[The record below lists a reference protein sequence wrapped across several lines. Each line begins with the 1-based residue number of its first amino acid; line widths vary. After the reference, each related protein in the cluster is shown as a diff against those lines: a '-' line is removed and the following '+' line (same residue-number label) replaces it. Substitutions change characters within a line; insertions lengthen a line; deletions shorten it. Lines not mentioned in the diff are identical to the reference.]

1 MTKHTVILSA
11 VKDLLLIFAAK
22 DILALRI
29 KIHYNQLLM
38 KQYFTGLWRNKD
50 FLKLWTSETISVF
63 GSQITNLALPLT
75 AALMLHATPFQM
87 GALEAMATLPFA
99 LFSLFAG
106 VYVDRMKRLPIIMS
120 MECLSG
126 VALLLVPLSMWLGI
140 LNMWVLYLAVFVC
153 GFANVV
159 FGVAHQTYVTSLV
172 SRQHLVEANSKLGMS
187 WSGAEIA
194 GPSVAGMLVHAI
206 GGPFAIIVDAI
217 TFFISAIVIRQIRKP
232 EPALAA
238 PAQGATVKRDI
249 IEGLKLVYHNPV
261 LWSLAV
267 GVGLWQILHHTYLA
281 LFILFAT
288 RELHLDAGTVGLV
301 FSMSG
306 VGFLIGA
313 LMVKRASARYGIG
326 PVVLVAMLMT
336 GIAWCGVALAQGKG
350 AIAAIELSIAMLL
363 FGLGAG
369 VFTINYISMRQ
380 VVTPDHMLG
389 RMTATMRFLTVA
401 SVPIGTLLG
410 GLLGELIGLRAT
422 LGVVGVLGV
431 LLASATIVMS
441 PLRNLKKLEAPLV
454 GA

>member
-1 MTKHTVILSA
+1 
-11 VKDLLLIFAAK
+11 
-22 DILALRI
+22 
-29 KIHYNQLLM
+29 
-38 KQYFTGLWRNKD
+38 
-50 FLKLWTSETISVF
+50 
-63 GSQITNLALPLT
+63 
-75 AALMLHATPFQM
+75 
-87 GALEAMATLPFA
+87 
-99 LFSLFAG
+99 
-106 VYVDRMKRLPIIMS
+106 
-120 MECLSG
+120 
-126 VALLLVPLSMWLGI
+126 
-140 LNMWVLYLAVFVC
+140 VLYVAVFLC

-232 EPALAA
+232 EPAPA
-238 PAQGATVKRDI
+238 PPAKGATVKRDI

-267 GVGLWQILHHTYLA
+267 SVALWQILHHTYLA

-288 RELHLDAGTVGLV
+288 RELQMDAGTVGLV

-306 VGFLIGA
+306 VGFLLGA
-313 LMVKRASARYGIG
+313 LLVKRVSAKYGIG
-326 PVVLVAMLMT
+326 PMVLAAMLLT
-336 GIAWCGVALAQGKG
+336 GIAWCGVALTRGEGIVAT
-350 AIAAIELSIAMLL
+350 ISLSFAMLL

-401 SVPIGTLLG
+401 SVPVGTLFG
-410 GLLGELIGLRAT
+410 GLLGEVIGLRAT
-422 LGVVGVLGV
+422 LGVVGVCGV
-431 LLASATIVMS
+431 LLALATIMLS
-441 PLRNLKKLEAPLV
+441 PLRGLKKLEAPV
-454 GA
+454 VA

>member
-1 MTKHTVILSA
+1 
-11 VKDLLLIFAAK
+11 
-22 DILALRI
+22 
-29 KIHYNQLLM
+29 M
-38 KQYFTGLWRNKD
+38 KQHFTGLWRNND

-87 GALEAMATLPFA
+87 GILIAMETLPFA

-106 VYVDRMKRLPIIMS
+106 VYVDRMKRLPIIIT

-126 VALLLVPLSMWLGI
+126 AALLLVPLAMWLDI
-140 LNMWVLYLAVFVC
+140 LYMPVLYVVGFIC

-172 SRQHLVEANSKLGMS
+172 SRKHLVEANSKLGMS

-217 TFFISAIVIRQIRKP
+217 TFFVSALVIRGIRKP
-232 EPALAA
+232 EPAPAA
-238 PAQGATVKRDI
+238 RPQNATVKRDI

-267 GVGLWQILHHTYLA
+267 SVALWQILHHTYLA

-288 RELHLDAGTVGLV
+288 RELHLNAGTVGLV

-306 VGFLIGA
+306 VGFLLGA
-313 LMVKRASARYGIG
+313 LLVKRLSARYGIG
-326 PVVLVAMLMT
+326 PMVLAAMLLT
-336 GIAWCGVALAQGKG
+336 GIAWCGVALTRGEG
-350 AIAAIELSIAMLL
+350 MVAAIGLSFAMLL

-380 VVTPDHMLG
+380 VITPDHMLG

-401 SVPIGTLLG
+401 SVPLGALLG
-410 GLLGELIGLRAT
+410 GTLGEVIGLRGT
-422 LGVVGVLGV
+422 IGVIGICGV
-431 LLASATIVMS
+431 LLALATIGLS
-441 PLRNLKKLEAPLV
+441 PLRNLKKLETPLV
-454 GA
+454 AV

>member
-1 MTKHTVILSA
+1 MKKH
-11 VKDLLLIFAAK
+11 
-22 DILALRI
+22 
-29 KIHYNQLLM
+29 
-38 KQYFTGLWRNKD
+38 FTGLWRNKD

-87 GALEAMATLPFA
+87 GMLEAMATLPFA

-106 VYVDRMKRLPIIMS
+106 VYVDRMKRLPIIMA

-126 VALLLVPLSMWLGI
+126 AALLLVPLALWLNA
-140 LNMWVLYLAVFVC
+140 LQMSVLYVAVFLC

-206 GGPFAIIVDAI
+206 GGPLAIIVDAI

-232 EPALAA
+232 EPAPAP
-238 PAQGATVKRDI
+238 PAQDATVKRDI

-267 GVGLWQILHHTYLA
+267 SVALWQVLHHTYLA

-288 RELHLDAGTVGLV
+288 RELHMDAGTVGLV

-306 VGFLIGA
+306 VGFLLGA
-313 LMVKRASARYGIG
+313 LLVKHVSARYGIG
-326 PVVLVAMLMT
+326 PMVLAAMLLT
-336 GIAWCGVALAQGKG
+336 GIAWCGVALTRGEG
-350 AIAAIELSIAMLL
+350 MVAAIGLSFAMLL

-401 SVPIGTLLG
+401 SVPLGTLLG
-410 GLLGELIGLRAT
+410 GLLGEVIGLRAT
-422 LGVVGVLGV
+422 LGVVGVSGV
-431 LLASATIVMS
+431 LLSLATIGLS
-441 PLRNLKKLEAPLV
+441 PLRTLKKLEAPV
-454 GA
+454 MANE

>member
-1 MTKHTVILSA
+1 MN
-11 VKDLLLIFAAK
+11 D
-22 DILALRI
+22 
-29 KIHYNQLLM
+29 
-38 KQYFTGLWRNKD
+38 KQTSLWRNKD
-50 FLKLWTSETISVF
+50 FVKLWTSETISVF
-63 GSQITNLALPLT
+63 GSQITNIALPLT

-87 GALEAMATLPFA
+87 GLLEAMATLPFA

-120 MECLSG
+120 MEILSG
-126 VALLLVPLSMWLGI
+126 VALLLVPIAMWL
-140 LNMWVLYLAVFVC
+140 NMLHMSVLYIAVFLC

-172 SRQHLVEANSKLGMS
+172 SREHLVEANSKLGMS

-217 TFFISAIVIRQIRKP
+217 TFFISALFIRSIHTP
-232 EPALAA
+232 EPVPA
-238 PAQGATVKRDI
+238 PRPQNATVKRDI
-249 IEGLKLVYHNPV
+249 VEGLKLVYHNPV

-267 GVGLWQILHHTYLA
+267 SVALWQILHHSYLA

-288 RELHLDAGTVGLV
+288 RELHLDAGTVGFV

-306 VGFLIGA
+306 VGFLFGA
-313 LMVKRASARYGIG
+313 LLVKRASAKYGIG
-326 PVVLVAMLMT
+326 PVVLAGMLLT
-336 GIAWCGVALAQGKG
+336 GIAWCGVALTRGQG
-350 AIAAIELSIAMLL
+350 ITAAAGLSVAMLL

-401 SVPIGTLLG
+401 SVPVGTVLG

-422 LGVVGVLGV
+422 LGVVGVCGV
-431 LLASATIVMS
+431 ILALATISMS
-441 PLRNLKKLEAPLV
+441 PLRRLKRLDAPV
-454 GA
+454 A

>member
-1 MTKHTVILSA
+1 MKKH
-11 VKDLLLIFAAK
+11 
-22 DILALRI
+22 
-29 KIHYNQLLM
+29 
-38 KQYFTGLWRNKD
+38 FTGLWHNKD

-87 GALEAMATLPFA
+87 GMLEAMATLPFA

-106 VYVDRMKRLPIIMS
+106 VYVDRMKRLPIIMA

-126 VALLLVPLSMWLGI
+126 AALLLVPLALWFNVLQMS
-140 LNMWVLYLAVFVC
+140 VLYVAVFLC

-206 GGPFAIIVDAI
+206 GGPFAIIVDAM

-232 EPALAA
+232 EPAPAP
-238 PAQGATVKRDI
+238 PAQDATVKRDI
-249 IEGLKLVYHNPV
+249 IEGLRLVYHNPV

-267 GVGLWQILHHTYLA
+267 SVALWQILHHTYLA

-288 RELHLDAGTVGLV
+288 RELHMDAGTVGLV
-301 FSMSG
+301 FTMSG
-306 VGFLIGA
+306 VGFLLGA
-313 LMVKRASARYGIG
+313 LLVKRVSAKYGIG
-326 PVVLVAMLMT
+326 PMVLAAMLLT
-336 GIAWCGVALAQGKG
+336 GIAWCGVALTRGEG
-350 AIAAIELSIAMLL
+350 MAATVSLSFAMLL

-401 SVPIGTLLG
+401 SVPLGTLLG
-410 GLLGELIGLRAT
+410 GTLGEAIGLRAT
-422 LGVVGVLGV
+422 LGVVGVGGV
-431 LLASATIVMS
+431 LLALGTIALS
-441 PLRNLKKLEAPLV
+441 PLRGLKKLEAPV
-454 GA
+454 MAS

>member
-1 MTKHTVILSA
+1 
-11 VKDLLLIFAAK
+11 
-22 DILALRI
+22 
-29 KIHYNQLLM
+29 M
-38 KQYFTGLWRNKD
+38 KQQFTGLWRNRD

-75 AALMLHATPFQM
+75 AALMLHATPFEM
-87 GALEAMATLPFA
+87 GLLEAMATLPFA

-106 VYVDRMKRLPIIMS
+106 VYVDRMRRLPIIMS

-126 VALLLVPLSMWLGI
+126 AALLLVPLAMWTGLLSMP
-140 LNMWVLYLAVFVC
+140 VLYLTVFVC

-172 SRQHLVEANSKLGMS
+172 SREHLVEANSKLGMS

-206 GGPFAIIVDAI
+206 GGPFAIVVDAI
-217 TFFISAIVIRQIRKP
+217 TFFVSAWFIRRIRTP
-232 EPALAA
+232 EPAPA
-238 PAQGATVKRDI
+238 PRPQHSTVKRDI
-249 IEGLKLVYHNPV
+249 FEGLRLVYHNPV

-267 GVGLWQILHHTYLA
+267 SVALWQILHHTYLA

-306 VGFLIGA
+306 VGFLLGA
-313 LMVKRASARYGIG
+313 LFVKRASARFGIG
-326 PVVLVAMLMT
+326 PIVLAAMLLT
-336 GIAWCGVALAQGKG
+336 GIAWCGVALTRGEG
-350 AIAAIELSIAMLL
+350 LAAALGLSFAMLL

-401 SVPIGTLLG
+401 SVPLGTLLG
-410 GLLGELIGLRAT
+410 GTLGEVIGLRAT
-422 LGVVGVLGV
+422 LGVVGVCGV
-431 LLASATIVMS
+431 LLSLATIMLS
-441 PLRNLKKLEAPLV
+441 PLRSLKKLEAPAL
-454 GA
+454 A

>member
-1 MTKHTVILSA
+1 
-11 VKDLLLIFAAK
+11 
-22 DILALRI
+22 
-29 KIHYNQLLM
+29 M
-38 KQYFTGLWRNKD
+38 KQYFTGLWRNQD

-75 AALMLHATPFQM
+75 AALMLHATAFQM
-87 GALEAMATLPFA
+87 GVLEAMATLPFA

-126 VALLLVPLSMWLGI
+126 VALLLVPLALWFNI
-140 LNMWVLYLAVFVC
+140 LNMPVLYLTVFIC

-172 SRQHLVEANSKLGMS
+172 SREHLVEANSKLGMS

-206 GGPFAIIVDAI
+206 GGPLAIIADAI
-217 TFFISAIVIRQIRKP
+217 TFFISALVIRRIRTP
-232 EPALAA
+232 EPAPA
-238 PAQGATVKRDI
+238 PRPKNATVKRDI
-249 IEGLKLVYHNPV
+249 VEGLKLVYHNKV

-267 GVGLWQILHHTYLA
+267 SVALWQILHHTYLA

-306 VGFLIGA
+306 VGFLLGA
-313 LMVKRASARYGIG
+313 LLVKKMSARYGIG
-326 PVVLVAMLMT
+326 PMVLTAMLLT
-336 GIAWCGVALAQGKG
+336 GIAWCGVALTRGEG
-350 AIAAIELSIAMLL
+350 MLAALGLFFAMLL

-401 SVPIGTLLG
+401 SVPLGTLLG
-410 GLLGELIGLRAT
+410 GTLGEVIGLRGT
-422 LGVVGVLGV
+422 LGVIGVCGV
-431 LLASATIVMS
+431 LLALGTIMLS
-441 PLRNLKKLEAPLV
+441 PLRGLKKLEASEMV
-454 GA
+454 A